1 MPSMIPEYVVPSV
14 GQTVESLLSIL
25 VQQPTDEP
33 AMYKVIP
40 FPRYPMQHNGPQ
52 TPYMYKMPRVPPTAT
67 YWTYPAT
74 SHPSK
79 GKQPPR
85 RTYLMATLNATPD
98 SFSDGS
104 AHYSLPDA
112 LKYATSAV
120 GNGASIID
128 IGGYSTR
135 PGAAFVSPEEEFTRV
150 VPVVQAIRE
159 EGQLLTPTPLPSQRL
174 SLQARTATTLISID
188 TFRWEVAEESVH
200 AGANCINDV
209 YAFDG
214 GPEWP
219 PGAQAAAHFPKMRQV
234 TRDLA
239 VPVVLMHSRGPAAEN
254 KDYTRYAYA
263 NDARGRGAVLEG
275 VRVELGAKV
284 DKAVKGPGGIRRWLV
299 IVDPGIGFS
308 KTLEGNLE
316 VLRECSTVVSDYS
329 YRLQNMV
336 GAPASRPKRNP
347 LAGYPLLIGT
357 SRKSF
362 LGAVLRQPDG
372 DGSGSY
378 EGRDTRPDERDW
390 ATAAAVSCA
399 VQQGAS
405 IVRVH
410 DVLHLGDVVRVGSA
424 LWS

>member
-1 MPSMIPEYVVPSV
+1 MIPDYVVPSI
-14 GQTVESLLSIL
+14 GHTIETLLSTL
-25 VQQPTDEP
+25 VQQPSDEP

-40 FPRYPMQHNGPQ
+40 FPRYPLPHNGDQSPH
-52 TPYMYKMPRVPPTAT
+52 MLKIPRVPPTST
-67 YWTYPAT
+67 YWKYPIT
-74 SHPSK
+74 SHPSR
-79 GKQPPR
+79 GKQLQQ
-85 RTYLMATLNATPD
+85 RTYIMATLNATPD

-104 AHYSLPDA
+104 MHYTLPNA
-112 LKYATSAV
+112 LSYATNAV
-120 GNGASIID
+120 ANGASIID

-159 EGQLLTPTPLPSQRL
+159 ESSLLTPRPPGRM
-174 SLQARTATTLISID
+174 SLLARTATTLISVD

-200 AGANCINDV
+200 AGANCVNDV
-209 YAFDG
+209 CAFS
-214 GPEWP
+214 GPDWP
-219 PGAQAAAHFPKMRQV
+219 PTEQSEVHFAKMRQV

-254 KDYTRYAYA
+254 KDYSQYAYA
-263 NDARGRGAVLEG
+263 ADENGRGAVLEA

-284 DKAVKGPGGIRRWLV
+284 EKAVKGPGGIRRWLV

-316 VLRECSTVVSDYS
+316 LLREASSVVSDYS
-329 YRLQNMV
+329 PRLRDLAV
-336 GAPASRPKRNP
+336 PHGVSRPQRNP
-347 LAGYPLLIGT
+347 LSGFPLLIGA

-362 LGAVLRQPDG
+362 LGTILQQSDG
-372 DGSGSY
+372 DGEGSY
-378 EGRDTRPDERDW
+378 EGRQTRPDERDW

-399 VQQGAS
+399 IQQGANV
-405 IVRVH
+405 VRVH

>member
-1 MPSMIPEYVVPSV
+1 MIPEYVVPSI
-14 GQTVESLLSIL
+14 GATVEALLSTL
-25 VQQPTDEP
+25 VKQPSDAP

-40 FPRYPMQHNGPQ
+40 FPRYPLTHTGELLPHLS
-52 TPYMYKMPRVPPTAT
+52 KIARIPPSAT
-67 YWTYPAT
+67 YWTFPAISYPST
-74 SHPSK
+74 
-79 GKQPPR
+79 GKPPPR
-85 RTYLMATLNATPD
+85 KTHVMATLNATPD

-104 AHYSLPDA
+104 AHYTLPSA
-112 LKYATSAV
+112 LRYANNAV
-120 GNGASIID
+120 ANGASIID

-159 EGQLLTPTPLPSQRL
+159 EGSHLTPTPPGRM
-174 SLQARTATTLISID
+174 SLLARTATTLLSVD

-209 YAFDG
+209 CAFS
-214 GPEWP
+214 GPDWP
-219 PGAQAAAHFPKMRQV
+219 PNEQSSVHFAKMRQV
-234 TRDLA
+234 ARDLA

-254 KDYTRYAYA
+254 KDYGDYAYA
-263 NDARGRGAVLEG
+263 ADADGRGAVLEG
-275 VRVELGAKV
+275 VRIELGAKV

-316 VLRECSTVVSDYS
+316 LLRDAASLVSDYS
-329 YRLQNMV
+329 PRLQNLAV
-336 GAPASRPKRNP
+336 PRSRFRPQRNP
-347 LAGYPLLIGT
+347 LAGYPLLIGA

-362 LGAVLRQPDG
+362 LGAVLQQSDG
-372 DGSGSY
+372 DGVGSY
-378 EGRDTRPDERDW
+378 EGRQTRPEERDW

-399 VQQGAS
+399 IQQGAN

-410 DVLHLGDVVRVGSA
+410 DVLHLVDVVRVAST
-424 LWS
+424 LWP